1 MNFIKSILL
10 IILLIPTISHAI
22 IYIYTGNIGQ
32 DKAEFYFDDL
42 YTIYLDNNEYQVKK
56 LSSIGKNNDVY
67 KFKSYYVTSPEEVI
81 DEVFI
86 KKLDSDT
93 FYDLKHNY
101 QQLTG
106 NTLSGNK
113 IDLHKIFEYDI
124 YNKNRLDE
132 AEFNNI
138 DFLQENSTKDFY
150 FKLVISKKK
159 KEAAKIVSIKVLSK
173 KDGRLIQTITGVKG
187 GVFESFTHI
196 TTGNDDYNFDDD
208 NNDFS
213 IGSLLFNGRGGARVI
228 AEYYSYDKKQKKYV
242 KLNLKGNDIR
252 LDSKTKTATDYKL
265 CFSRKTEGRI
275 ELNDTFQ
282 YMGNNHYKQIKT
294 QCQYIEYLENGNKQR
309 ACTSQEI
316 TNCRRSLD
324 DDDNDDNYYD
334 IYDED

>member
-10 IILLIPTISHAI
+10 ILLLIPSISYAI

-32 DKAEFYFDDL
+32 DKVEFYLDNL

-124 YNKNRLDE
+124 YNENILDE
-132 AEFNNI
+132 TEFNNI
-138 DFLQENSTKDFY
+138 DFLQANSTKDFY

-159 KEAAKIVSIKVLSK
+159 KEAAKIVSIKVFSK
-173 KDGRLIQTITGVKG
+173 KDGRLIQTITNINEGI
-187 GVFESFTHI
+187 FLRIEHI
-196 TTGNDDYNFDDD
+196 ITENKDYNFDGD
-208 NNDFS
+208 NNDFRIS
-213 IGSLLFNGRGGARVI
+213 STKNFYGGSWITEF
-228 AEYYSYDKKQKKYV
+228 YSYDKKQKKYI
-242 KLNLKGNDIR
+242 KLNLKGDNIH
-252 LDSKTKTATDYKL
+252 LDSKTKTATDYEI
-265 CFSRKTEGRI
+265 CFSRKEKGRI

>member
-1 MNFIKSILL
+1 MNYIKSILL
-10 IILLIPTISHAI
+10 ILLLTPTISHAI

-32 DKAEFYFDDL
+32 DKAEFYFDDV
-42 YTIYLDNNEYQVKK
+42 YTIYLDDKEHQVKK

-93 FYDLKHNY
+93 FYDLKNNY

-124 YNKNRLDE
+124 YNENILDE
-132 AEFNNI
+132 TEFNNI
-138 DFLQENSTKDFY
+138 DFLQANSTKDFY

-159 KEAAKIVSIKVLSK
+159 KEAAKIVGIKVLSK
-173 KDGRLIQTITGVKG
+173 KDGRLIQTITGINVG
-187 GVFESFTHI
+187 IFLRIEHI
-196 TTGNDDYNFDDD
+196 TTENKDYNFDGD
-208 NNDFS
+208 NNDFRIS
-213 IGSLLFNGRGGARVI
+213 STKNLYGGSLTTEF
-228 AEYYSYDKKQKKYV
+228 YSYDKKQKKYV

-294 QCQYIEYLENGNKQR
+294 KCLYKEGDVQR
-309 ACTSQEI
+309 ACTSQELI
-316 TNCRRSLD
+316 NCRKCLE
-324 DDDNDDNYYD
+324 DDDNDDDYYD

>member
-1 MNFIKSILL
+1 MNYIKSILL
-10 IILLIPTISHAI
+10 IILLIPTISHS
-22 IYIYTGNIGQ
+22 IYRIYTDNIGQ
-32 DKAEFYFDDL
+32 DKAEFYFDDV
-42 YTIYLDNNEYQVKK
+42 YTIYLDDNEHQVKK

-93 FYDLKHNY
+93 FNDLKKNY

-106 NTLSGNK
+106 DTRSGNK

-124 YNKNRLDE
+124 HNKNRLDE

-159 KEAAKIVSIKVLSK
+159 KEEAKIVGIKVFNK
-173 KDGRLIQTITGVKG
+173 KDGHLIQNITGVKAG
-187 GVFESFTHI
+187 IFESFTHI

-294 QCQYIEYLENGNKQR
+294 KCLYKEDDVQR
-309 ACTSQEI
+309 ACTPQELI
-316 TNCRRSLD
+316 NCRKCLE
-324 DDDNDDNYYD
+324 DDDNDEDYYD